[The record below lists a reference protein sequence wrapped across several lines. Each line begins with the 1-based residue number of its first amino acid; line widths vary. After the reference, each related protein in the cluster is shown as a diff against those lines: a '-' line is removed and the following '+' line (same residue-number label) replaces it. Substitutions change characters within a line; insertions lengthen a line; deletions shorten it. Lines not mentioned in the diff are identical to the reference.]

1 MTKNHKKS
9 YPFSKA
15 KKEPPGDGF
24 GSQLGA
30 KIREKPIPK
39 IHLNFKLFLEA
50 FWRHFPSQNPA
61 RGPPKTTQKPILAS
75 TPSLNPDF
83 LKMSVS
89 PTRDTHFQGFK
100 DPKIL
105 QKSRKNPPRSLQ
117 KNSQKSEA
125 VFQPLFTDFSD
136 FWPPK
141 KWPKSEKNTFKKTLE
156 KIIEKSSDNVKK
168 WTPKIDRHQ

>member
-1 MTKNHKKS
+1 MVKNHKKS
-9 YPFSKA
+9 HPFFKSK
-15 KKEPPGDGF
+15 KDPPGDGF

-30 KIREKPIPK
+30 KIREKPLPK
-39 IHLNFKLFLEA
+39 IHQNFKSFPEA
-50 FWRHFPSQNPA
+50 FLKDFASQNPS
-61 RGPPKTTQKPILAS
+61 RGPPKTTQKPLLAS

-83 LKMSVS
+83 LKISVS

-125 VFQPLFTDFSD
+125 VFRPLFTDFSD

-141 KWPKSEKNTFKKTLE
+141 KWLKSEKNTFKKTLE
-156 KIIEKSSDNVKK
+156 KIIEKSSKK
-168 WTPKIDRHQ
+168 VPKSSSKMSDCI